1 MLSNAYCQHF
11 ACVTLLA
18 ALSGVAV
25 VAAAEQTV
33 SPFSATYK
41 VRYGVLRG
49 EMSLDLSQA
58 DGGYYY
64 ETSLRPRGIAN
75 WLRRGEIRETTTIRL
90 SGGDLQPV
98 DYLNIDTIS
107 RPHRRAGYEFDDETR
122 RVTGEYKT
130 KAVDA
135 PWRQGGQNR
144 ISVHVAIMHALQD
157 GRGITRL
164 PVFDRGRWRDFEF
177 EINRG
182 QYAETPY
189 GDFETLE
196 IRYTSSDK
204 DKSWSM
210 HCAPDLNYVP
220 VKIVFREDG
229 KIRSRALL
237 IDYGKTG
244 AVERRH

>member
-1 MLSNAYCQHF
+1 MLPSTYCQHF
-11 ACVTLLA
+11 PRLAVLLIPCVL
-18 ALSGVAV
+18 AV
-25 VAAAEQTV
+25 VAAAAPTV
-33 SPFSATYK
+33 PPFSATYK

-49 EMSLDLSQA
+49 EMTLDLSQTE
-58 DGGYYY
+58 GGYYY
-64 ETSLRPRGIAN
+64 ETSLRPRGIAT

-98 DYLNIDTIS
+98 DYLNIDTIA
-107 RPHRRAGYEFDDETR
+107 RPHRRAGYEFDDEAR

-144 ISVHVAIMHALQD
+144 ISVHVAIMQALQA
-157 GRGITRL
+157 GSNITRL
-164 PVFDRGRWRDFEF
+164 PIFDRGRWKDFEF
-177 EINRG
+177 EIDRG

-196 IRYTSSDK
+196 IRYTSGDK

-220 VKIVFREDG
+220 VKIVFREGG

-237 IDYGKTG
+237 IDY
-244 AVERRH
+244 R